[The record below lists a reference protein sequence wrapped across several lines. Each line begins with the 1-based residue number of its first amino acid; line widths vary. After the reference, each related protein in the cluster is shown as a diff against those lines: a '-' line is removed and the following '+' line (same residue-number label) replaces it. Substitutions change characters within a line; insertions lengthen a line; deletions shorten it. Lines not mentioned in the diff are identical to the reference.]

1 MVWRITWL
9 ALLLPGTLAAQS
21 LPEQVIER
29 VNQARWE
36 HGQLPPLKSNERLAA
51 AAQTHSDAMATR
63 DFIMHCDP
71 DTRLGFAH
79 RVGSTGYRP
88 GLATENLEAGPE
100 SADAVM
106 QAWMSDSGQRFNL
119 LADYREIGVGYRA
132 DPNDFSSKRSTSQGE
147 SCHADRHLDGYYG
160 HYWTQ
165 VFGLLYGSYPVVIAR
180 EAGRARAAKWRCIS
194 TPRQARRRCDSPA
207 TTASPGPPGRPTPPA
222 RCAPWTARVAAWP
235 ACWPRVAMP
244 MAPYGRPATRSG
256 W

>member
-119 LADYREIGVGYRA
+119 LADYR
-132 DPNDFSSKRSTSQGE
+132 
-147 SCHADRHLDGYYG
+147 
-160 HYWTQ
+160 
-165 VFGLLYGSYPVVIAR
+165 
-180 EAGRARAAKWRCIS
+180 
-194 TPRQARRRCDSPA
+194 
-207 TTASPGPPGRPTPPA
+207 
-222 RCAPWTARVAAWP
+222 
-235 ACWPRVAMP
+235 
-244 MAPYGRPATRSG
+244 
-256 W
+256 